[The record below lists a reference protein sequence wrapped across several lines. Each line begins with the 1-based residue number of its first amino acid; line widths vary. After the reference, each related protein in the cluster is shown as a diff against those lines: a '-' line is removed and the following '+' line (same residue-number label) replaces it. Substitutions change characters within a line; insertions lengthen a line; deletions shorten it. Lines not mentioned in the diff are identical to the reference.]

1 MVFSGHFHHRSDN
14 GTVYYTGN
22 PYQTNW
28 MDYKDPRGFHIFD
41 FKNRNLE
48 FIENPYEMFHK
59 YVYNDEN
66 IEATQVQEMDFSMY
80 QDCYVKVIVE
90 QKNNPY
96 VFDLILEKMYA
107 NGVADLNVV
116 ETFADVEDDIEIDE
130 AQDTITILSGY
141 IDNMEENVDKKNL
154 DLLMR
159 RLYNEA
165 LTSE

>member
-1 MVFSGHFHHRSDN
+1 
-14 GTVYYTGN
+14 
-22 PYQTNW
+22 
-28 MDYKDPRGFHIFD
+28 
-41 FKNRNLE
+41 
-48 FIENPYEMFHK
+48 
-59 YVYNDEN
+59 
-66 IEATQVQEMDFSMY
+66 
-80 QDCYVKVIVE
+80 
-90 QKNNPY
+90 
-96 VFDLILEKMYA
+96 MYA

-141 IDNMEENVDKKNL
+141 IESMEENVDKKNL